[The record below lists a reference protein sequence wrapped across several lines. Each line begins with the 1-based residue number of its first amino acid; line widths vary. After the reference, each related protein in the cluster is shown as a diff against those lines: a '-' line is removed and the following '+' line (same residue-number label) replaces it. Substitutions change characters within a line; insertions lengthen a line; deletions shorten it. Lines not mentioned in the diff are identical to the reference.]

1 MSASSQSGDVPFD
14 RVVIT
19 EVSGTRTLSVEGFL
33 ALPLSQRIRLVLDR
47 SVTFY
52 SKDREVDRN
61 LALDGLRK
69 ARISG

>member
-52 SKDREVDRN
+52 NKDREVDRN

>member
-1 MSASSQSGDVPFD
+1 MSARPESDVVPFD
-14 RVVIT
+14 RVVVT
-19 EVSGTRTLSVEGFL
+19 EVSGSRTLSVEGFL

-52 SKDREVDRN
+52 NKDREVDRN

>member
-1 MSASSQSGDVPFD
+1 MSAISESGAAPFD

-19 EVSGTRTLSVEGFL
+19 DVSGSRTLSVEGFL

-47 SVTFY
+47 SVTFFNR
-52 SKDREVDRN
+52 DREVDRN

>member
-1 MSASSQSGDVPFD
+1 MSSSSESGDVPFD

-52 SKDREVDRN
+52 KKDREVDRN

>member
-19 EVSGTRTLSVEGFL
+19 EVSGSRTLSVEGFL